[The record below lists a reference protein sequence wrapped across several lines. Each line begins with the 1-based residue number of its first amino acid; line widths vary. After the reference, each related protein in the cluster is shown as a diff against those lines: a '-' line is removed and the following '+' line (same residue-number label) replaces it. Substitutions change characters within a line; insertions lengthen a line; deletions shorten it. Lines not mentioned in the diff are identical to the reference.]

1 MRFSQL
7 TFLQFPAR
15 NPPIA
20 YRWKHSITSGVFLV
34 GHHYCCYSEI
44 GHCYLTARNC
54 ETRLQLLQAS
64 PNDIHS
70 SEKLRNRF
78 CSRSAILKAAPL
90 YMSCKNPYP
99 QSKFRPI
106 ALQLTS
112 NWSAFVLHSAGKNNH
127 ILPAFWCFSRFLQI
141 SMDL

>member
-54 ETRLQLLQAS
+54 ETRLLLQAS

-78 CSRSAILKAAPL
+78 LERKRHIESGTVVHVLQKPVPTVEISANSITTHIKLKRFRS
-90 YMSCKNPYP
+90 SFC
-99 QSKFRPI
+99 
-106 ALQLTS
+106 
-112 NWSAFVLHSAGKNNH
+112 W
-127 ILPAFWCFSRFLQI
+127 
-141 SMDL
+141 